1 MRIVLDTNELV
12 RALMRPAELATF
24 IMAWQSAR
32 FEVVSSPE
40 LLTEYEYVLAYP
52 EIASAISPESLRAFR
67 SHLIDNIVEV
77 AISSDIK
84 ICRDPDDDKV
94 IATAVTGAVDL
105 LLTQDED
112 LLTTDV
118 LTFLLSHDVRVS
130 TVDKLLIRL
139 DKQNES

>member
-12 RALMRPAELATF
+12 RALMRPTELATF

-32 FEVVSSPE
+32 FEIVASPE
-40 LLTEYEYVLAYP
+40 LLAEYEYVLAYP
-52 EIASAISPESLRAFR
+52 EISSAISPESLRAFR
-67 SHLIDNIVEV
+67 THLIHNITKV

-94 IATAVTGAVDL
+94 IATAVAGSVAR

-112 LLTTDV
+112 LLTSDV
-118 LTFLLSHDVRVS
+118 LSFLLSHDVRVS
-130 TVDKLLIRL
+130 TVDKLLVRL
-139 DKQNES
+139 DEQCKQ